1 MCKEFTVGCYTDTQY
16 TDGSFPH
23 KPEKKFQNLCRL
35 SSIPKK
41 KLKFYD
47 DKTKQTSE
55 FNACEESNYW

>member
-1 MCKEFTVGCYTDTQY
+1 MEVFLTSLRK
-16 TDGSFPH
+16 
-23 KPEKKFQNLCRL
+23 
-35 SSIPKK
+35 IPKSMQIKFNAQK